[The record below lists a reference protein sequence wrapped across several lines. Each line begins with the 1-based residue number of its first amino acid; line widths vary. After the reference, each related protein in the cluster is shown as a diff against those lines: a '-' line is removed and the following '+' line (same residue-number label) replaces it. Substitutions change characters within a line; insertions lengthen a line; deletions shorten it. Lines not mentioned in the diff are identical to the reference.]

1 MKLLRLHQLI
11 GFWLLLWPILWALW
25 LAAGGI
31 PPLNVLEIFF
41 ACTLLLRTANY
52 AATPLTTTARGR
64 NAPQRL
70 GTIGTAGALLMF
82 GALGAG
88 GLFLIGK
95 LNSLALWLF
104 LPAVIFAA
112 GNPFTGRFRRN
123 SRSHLGLVFCSGI
136 PMAYAAVTNDLPW
149 LQIGLLIG
157 ASLCWILAYNIYSAA
172 GAPIN
177 PIYGVAREIPET
189 PDHHARTQ
197 AGSLQAI
204 ALVLLA
210 GVGVCA
216 ERGVLF
222 TLGLIAAAIL
232 ALYQQ
237 RITRTGARQDYIR
250 AFLNNHRFGAVIFL
264 GLAGDYALTG
274 WLAMQHALDP
284 EPHDSMLVM
293 HACTGP
299 LPQST
304 PPQISVHSYGYCV
317 DRNIVYTPPDWQ
329 RPMQLDLYTPQRDGQ
344 SPGIV
349 LLHGGHWRLGDRQ
362 EMGPIASTLARRG
375 YVAVTATYRLAP
387 AYRFPAQL
395 EDAEQAVRWL
405 GENADRLHVD
415 RDRVGAWGF
424 SAGAHLATMMATLE
438 PGNPWGTPEPRLRAV
453 VAGGTPT
460 DLEHFNAVDGMALF
474 GVTAV
479 QDPALYRRASPLYH
493 ASAKAPPI
501 FLYHGS
507 VDSIV
512 PLEQAEQLR
521 AALAKAGAPVELDVI
536 YGADHAGSTEAAMDA
551 AMGFLD
557 RQLNP

>member
-1 MKLLRLHQLI
+1 
-11 GFWLLLWPILWALW
+11 
-25 LAAGGI
+25 
-31 PPLNVLEIFF
+31 
-41 ACTLLLRTANY
+41 
-52 AATPLTTTARGR
+52 
-64 NAPQRL
+64 
-70 GTIGTAGALLMF
+70 
-82 GALGAG
+82 
-88 GLFLIGK
+88 
-95 LNSLALWLF
+95 
-104 LPAVIFAA
+104 
-112 GNPFTGRFRRN
+112 
-123 SRSHLGLVFCSGI
+123 
-136 PMAYAAVTNDLPW
+136 
-149 LQIGLLIG
+149 
-157 ASLCWILAYNIYSAA
+157 
-172 GAPIN
+172 
-177 PIYGVAREIPET
+177 
-189 PDHHARTQ
+189 
-197 AGSLQAI
+197 
-204 ALVLLA
+204 
-210 GVGVCA
+210 
-216 ERGVLF
+216 
-222 TLGLIAAAIL
+222 
-232 ALYQQ
+232 
-237 RITRTGARQDYIR
+237 
-250 AFLNNHRFGAVIFL
+250 
-264 GLAGDYALTG
+264 
-274 WLAMQHALDP
+274 
-284 EPHDSMLVM
+284 
-293 HACTGP
+293 
-299 LPQST
+299 
-304 PPQISVHSYGYCV
+304 
-317 DRNIVYTPPDWQ
+317 
-329 RPMQLDLYTPQRDGQ
+329 
-344 SPGIV
+344 
-349 LLHGGHWRLGDRQ
+349 
-362 EMGPIASTLARRG
+362 MGPIASTLARRG